1 MVRQSIR
8 IFGNMVQP
16 GIHKSER
23 SKEEFIKR
31 SVHILKSLQHTTG
44 LFSASKKS
52 VNTGYDLAWIRDNVY
67 ISLGLEAVNDLESL
81 RRLYHALFD
90 ILLKH
95 EYKIDHAISKKP
107 KHAFQYIHARYH
119 PLTKEEI
126 EDSWGNKQND
136 AIGALLFKVGD
147 LEEKGIKILRDK
159 NDKGILQKLVHYLQ
173 SIEYWHDK
181 DNGMW
186 EENDEVH
193 ASSIG
198 ACAAGLK
205 KVSKIVDV
213 PANLI
218 EKGMDSLNKILPR
231 ESKTKDTDM
240 ALLSLIYPYNIVNEM
255 QRDEILHNIEK
266 ILLKQNGVIRYVGD
280 KYYNKDG
287 EAEWTMGLS
296 WLAIIY
302 KDMGIEGKY
311 KFFVNKAIEAMNEKH
326 ELPELY
332 FANSNKHNENSPLG
346 WSQSLFLVSI
356 I

>member
-1 MVRQSIR
+1 MAQ
-8 IFGNMVQP
+8 Q
-16 GIHKSER
+16 GIHKSEGGR
-23 SKEEFIKR
+23 EEFIKK
-31 SVHILKSLQHTTG
+31 SVHILKSLQHHTG
-44 LFSASKKS
+44 LFSASKKN
-52 VNTGYDLAWIRDNVY
+52 VNTGYDLAWIRDNIY
-67 ISLGLEAVNDLESL
+67 ISFGLDAVNDLESL
-81 RRLYHALFD
+81 RHLYHALFD

-119 PLTKEEI
+119 QLTKEEI
-126 EDSWGNKQND
+126 ADAWGNKQND

-147 LEEKGIKILRDK
+147 LEEKGIRVLRDE
-159 NDKGILQKLVHYLQ
+159 NDRGILQKLVHYLQ

-205 KVSKIVDV
+205 KISEIVDV
-213 PANLI
+213 PADLI

-231 ESKTKDTDM
+231 ESKTKDADM
-240 ALLSLIYPYNIVNEM
+240 ALLSLIYPYNIVNEK
-255 QRDEILHNIEK
+255 QRDEILHNVEK
-266 ILLKQNGVIRYVGD
+266 KLLRGRGVIRYVWD
-280 KYYNKDG
+280 KYYNKNG

-302 KDMGIEGKY
+302 KNMGLEDKH
-311 KFFVNKAIEAMNEKH
+311 KFFVNKVVEAMNEKH

-332 FANSNKHNENSPLG
+332 FANSKEHNENSPLG
-346 WSQSLFLVSI
+346 WSQALFLVSVL
-356 I
+356 